1 MTLMYVTW
9 DYAMSG
15 TCGLQIQLH
24 ALNSTEGRSSQR
36 STSSRAGSQTGSA
49 HTLGKRLYNCGDM

>member
-1 MTLMYVTW
+1 
-9 DYAMSG
+9 MSG

-36 STSSRAGSQTGSA
+36 FTSSRAGSQTGSA
-49 HTLGKRLYNCGDM
+49 HTLGKRLYDCGDM

>member
-1 MTLMYVTW
+1 
-9 DYAMSG
+9 MSG